1 VKQLKI
7 RREIIKV
14 IDIKRENNGNEDG
27 DFLLLNNILMH
38 GLWWCE
44 KYFTLNFKS
53 CFLVID
59 TKI

>member
-38 GLWWCE
+38 GLW
-44 KYFTLNFKS
+44 
-53 CFLVID
+53 
-59 TKI
+59 